1 MSSNIS
7 KFTDHQTAHTCLAC
21 AKQRAENLSLF
32 GVESVLELCV
42 GPSLKDLEHCYA
54 EFGMNVTGNDIDPRW
69 KRFYPRGK
77 WILGDAIAI
86 GQRHGSSFDAVVIAP
101 PLSKG
106 CSGKRED
113 ALSVDEVTPSFYSFI
128 GIPAK
133 KVVTYVLPGKTLS
146 LKRDRSEL
154 FKFLSKIDSVS
165 EIHVVPLKDKVTKY
179 VDVYVVKGTN

>member
-1 MSSNIS
+1 MTSNIS
-7 KFTDHQTAHTCLAC
+7 KFTDYQTAHTCLAC

-42 GPSLKDLEHCYA
+42 GPSLQDLEQCYSD
-54 EFGMNVTGNDIDPRW
+54 FGITVAGNDIDPRW
-69 KRFYPRGK
+69 QNFYPRGK
-77 WILGDAIAI
+77 WLVGDAVVV
-86 GQRHGSSFDAVVIAP
+86 GQKHGSTFDAVVVAP

-106 CSGKRED
+106 CSGRRED
-113 ALSVDEVTPSFYSFI
+113 ALSVEEVTPSFYSFL

-154 FKFLSKIDSVS
+154 FKFLSKIDSIGEV
-165 EIHVVPLKDKVTKY
+165 HVIPLKNKVTKY
-179 VDVYVVKGTN
+179 VDVYVVKAT